1 QLEQTQNQLV
11 SVQMQLEK
19 TENQLINVKQEL
31 EQAKCRVLAMESSK
45 FWKLRSAW
53 FQVRRS
59 LGLAGE

>member
-1 QLEQTQNQLV
+1 LEQTQ
-11 SVQMQLEK
+11 
-19 TENQLINVKQEL
+19 NQLINVKQEL
-31 EQAKCRVLAMESSK
+31 DRSHNRVVAMESSK

>member
-1 QLEQTQNQLV
+1 MELEQTGN
-11 SVQMQLEK
+11 M
-19 TENQLINVKQEL
+19 LINVKQEL
-31 EQAKCRVLAMESSK
+31 EQSQSRVVAMESSK